1 MYLDQSVVFTEMPK
15 GSGRWSPLG
24 LEDLLALTGNKPAA
38 RAGAAGASRGSGGAQ
53 QSNGAGAGAGAGSH
67 AFGGLD

>member
-1 MYLDQSVVFTEMPK
+1 MVFTEMPK

-24 LEDLLALTGNKPAA
+24 LEDLLALTGNKPVAPAA
-38 RAGAAGASRGSGGAQ
+38 AAGASRGAGGAQ
-53 QSNGAGAGAGAGSH
+53 QSNGAGSGSH

>member
-1 MYLDQSVVFTEMPK
+1 MYLDQSVVFTETPK

-24 LEDLLALTGNKPAA
+24 LEDLLALTGNKPVVPPT
-38 RAGAAGASRGSGGAQ
+38 AGGASGGGAGGAQ
-53 QSNGAGAGAGAGSH
+53 SNGAGSH